1 LLLTVNASWHCHGN
15 ASTKELRVTIT
26 TTKLTSVAGLA
37 AIAAG
42 LIFILIQFIHPP
54 ENVTAVTTAEWAAV
68 SLLTAT
74 MATLA
79 TVGISGMYFRHVQRM
94 RVLGLLGYLVFA
106 ACFSVITAWSFVE
119 IVVLPPL
126 AEQAPQFVDDF
137 LAVPGG
143 GDIVG
148 DVGAAAKVATGITAV
163 GYLLGGLVF
172 GIALFRARVVAR
184 WSALLLAASSVITIL
199 VPVLPHA
206 FERLLAL
213 PMGVAL
219 SALGYSLWSEQRTA
233 STQPIIARRGA
244 QLDPVR
250 TR

>member
-1 LLLTVNASWHCHGN
+1 M
-15 ASTKELRVTIT
+15 TIT
-26 TTKLTSVAGLA
+26 TTKLTSIAGLA

-54 ENVTAVTTAEWAAV
+54 ENAATVTTAGWATV

-79 TVGISGMYFRHVQRM
+79 IIGLSGLYLRNVQRM
-94 RVLGLLGYLVFA
+94 GVLGLLGFVLFA
-106 ACFSVITAWSFVE
+106 GCFLVITAWSFVE
-119 IVVLPPL
+119 IVALPPL
-126 AEQAPQFVDDF
+126 AEQAPQFVNDF

-143 GDIVG
+143 GEVVG
-148 DVGAAAKVATGITAV
+148 DVGAAKVATGITAV
-163 GYLLGGLVF
+163 GYLLGGLLF

-184 WSALLLAASSVITIL
+184 WAALLLAAGSVVTVF

-219 SALGYSLWSEQRTA
+219 AALGYSLWSRQRDI
-233 STQPIIARRGA
+233 STQADIGPYDA
-244 QLDPVR
+244 QLDPMGAR
-250 TR
+250 